1 MSVAAAV
8 LLRRLVLG
16 MTRVE
21 LAAEIGRD
29 VRWLD
34 ELESKRRTPTV
45 DELVALARA
54 LGFPVDMT
62 TRMAAELDEGVA
74 ALVEM
79 ERCAGTWRGRTSTR
93 RLAG

>member
-8 LLRRLVLG
+8 LLRRIVMG
-16 MTRVE
+16 MTQVE

-29 VRWLD
+29 VGWLA
-34 ELESKRRTPTV
+34 ELEAKRRTPTV

-54 LGFPVDMT
+54 LEFPVDMT

-74 ALVEM
+74 ALLEM
-79 ERCAGTWRGRTSTR
+79 ERCAGTFGRRTSTR
-93 RLAG
+93 LLVG